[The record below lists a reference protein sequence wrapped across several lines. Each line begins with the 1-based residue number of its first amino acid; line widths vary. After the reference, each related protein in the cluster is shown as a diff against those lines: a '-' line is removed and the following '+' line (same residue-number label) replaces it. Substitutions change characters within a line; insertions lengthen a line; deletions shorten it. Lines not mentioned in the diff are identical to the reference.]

1 LGTVSISFEGL
12 KRTQALLPEVFEMKK
27 KDQCPRA
34 KINEQY
40 CTCTSSCDKHGICCE
55 CLHYHRQRGE
65 IPACFF
71 TTEEEKTYNR
81 TVEFFIQRRS

>member
-1 LGTVSISFEGL
+1 MCPWPKDESRNQVP
-12 KRTQALLPEVFEMKK
+12 QDEVDEMKK

-40 CTCTSSCDKHGICCE
+40 CTCTYSCDKHGICCE

-71 TTEEEKTYNR
+71 TVEEEKTYNR
-81 TVEFFIQRRS
+81 TVQFFIQRRS